1 MPSNWMPP
9 EVGCSSRTS
18 SRPSVVLPE
27 PDSPTRPST
36 EPRGTARSTR
46 FTTSRIAG
54 RRNSDDER
62 SG

>member
-1 MPSNWMPP
+1 MLP
-9 EVGCSSRTS
+9 EVGCSSRTK

-27 PDSPTRPST
+27 PDSPTKPST

-54 RRNSDDER
+54 RRNNDDER